1 MPAHDAAPDAT
12 LASRL
17 FRLSIGP
24 YFIGGVVLSLV
35 SLLVP
40 RLKLLMGL
48 DYTQASLVQLAFH
61 SSYLLFALPITAA
74 LVRIGYMRGTAAG
87 TAIMA
92 LSCAAF
98 IAAAG
103 LHSYAGV
110 LVALLAL
117 AGGVTFLQIAGNLI
131 ITVIEREE
139 RAVSRLTLLQGFN
152 SLGTVLAPLV
162 GAPFLLAERTAAG
175 DERAWA
181 TLSTPFVA
189 CILVLAAIT
198 VSFFAARNLMRGL
211 AEPRRIPLRALAHVL
226 SERRLVAGSLAM
238 FGYVGAEVTI
248 GTLLTNYLVQ
258 PQILGVTP
266 VAAGRLVSLY
276 WAGAMVGRFAGSA
289 LLVRWPP
296 PRLLAAMAVAATG
309 LTLAATVA
317 TGTLGAAALIAV
329 GLCNAIMY
337 PTLFALSLPDDPSV
351 APYASMVL
359 CMAVVGGAVIPV
371 LTGML
376 ADATTLATSLTLP
389 AACYVAIA
397 AFAIARG
404 RTAAA

>member
-1 MPAHDAAPDAT
+1 MPAHDDA

-74 LVRIGYMRGTAAG
+74 LVAIGYLRGTAAG
-87 TAIMA
+87 AAVMAIG
-92 LSCAAF
+92 CGGF
-98 IAAAG
+98 IVATG
-103 LHSYAGV
+103 LNSFPGV
-110 LVALLAL
+110 LLALLTL
-117 AGGVTFLQIAGNLI
+117 AGGVTFLQIAGNVI
-131 ITVIEREE
+131 IAVIEREE
-139 RAVSRLTLLQGFN
+139 RAVARLSLLQGFN
-152 SLGTVLAPLV
+152 SLGTVIAPLA
-162 GAPFLLAERTAAG
+162 GAPFLLAERSAAG
-175 DERAWA
+175 DERAWV
-181 TLSTPFVA
+181 TISVPFILCIVLLLGVA
-189 CILVLAAIT
+189 AA
-198 VSFFAARNLMRGL
+198 FWAGRDLMRGHD
-211 AEPRRIPLRALAHVL
+211 EPRRIPAAALLRVLAD
-226 SERRLVAGSLAM
+226 RRLAGGSVAM

-258 PQILGVTP
+258 PQILDATP

-276 WAGAMVGRFAGSA
+276 WAGAMMGRFAGSV

-296 PRLLAAMAVAATG
+296 PRLLAAMAIAATG

-317 TGTLGAAALIAV
+317 TGVLGAAVLIAV
-329 GLCNAIMY
+329 GLCNSIMY
-337 PTLFALSLPDDPSV
+337 PTLFALALPDDRAV

-376 ADATTLATSLTLP
+376 ADASTLAASLTLP
-389 AACYVAIA
+389 AGCYVVIA
-397 AFAIARG
+397 AFALVRG
-404 RTAAA
+404 RMAAA